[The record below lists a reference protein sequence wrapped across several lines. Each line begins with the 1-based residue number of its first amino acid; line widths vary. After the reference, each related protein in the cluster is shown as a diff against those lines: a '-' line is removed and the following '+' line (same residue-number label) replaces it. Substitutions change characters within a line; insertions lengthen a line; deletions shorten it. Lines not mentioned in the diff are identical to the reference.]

1 MLTEFKRDSA
11 RKELESLVEQLSSKQ
26 SELETL
32 HEHQEEG
39 QEVHGG
45 ATMQLQQEVSVN
57 KWCHL

>member
-11 RKELESLVEQLSSKQ
+11 RKELESLVELLSSKQ

-32 HEHQEEG
+32 HEHQEEPL
-39 QEVHGG
+39 EVHGG

-57 KWCHL
+57 QWRHL